1 MSTINSSNGS
11 SSSSNSKKQQVFEN
25 STPVKAGRGHK
36 SKFQKLNNSDEMTDG
51 AEMVEKNAQVP
62 VIGESMMANQPT
74 VPSSSADQSIDD
86 ESLIDDSPM
95 TNYPFYQEISVNTNN
110 MYTDY
115 QNGAVPI
122 QIGSPYYVYP
132 SAYTQPEYQLLGTPQ
147 QNCSLYQ
154 TYVYDPSICAYTLN
168 TYSSPIQQHQQHQ
181 GQAHQQQQQQHQQQ
195 QQQTQKLSSPQQT
208 SLLGSYQTPRQ
219 AQNLYSMVNS
229 CMSPMDS
236 TVPTS
241 NESSSNS
248 PCQYQYV
255 MYPTQNAYLSPMSAP
270 QAYMM
275 YQTAPQALQQTPT
288 SIPSDRIKPRRNNNK
303 RSKHVE
309 TTTPSTNSNDHGQ
322 NVYHMSNNVS
332 PISNQDQHLYQNHQ
346 QQHNNHQN
354 QQMDDQSSHGM
365 YMNGQSVETMYPSP
379 VSMCSPAGSDN
390 PYAFCDPNNSMFNL
404 QSYYDYVN
412 GGIQSF
418 GDENDDEQEEDLDQ
432 ENEQL
437 ACYTCRGRR
446 MCFCYFLK
454 VRYYKF
460 PSFLDLVDHQYKKWR
475 QNMMKAKKSN

>member
-1 MSTINSSNGS
+1 MSTTNGS
-11 SSSSNSKKQQVFEN
+11 SSSSASGKKPVFEN
-25 STPVKAGRGHK
+25 STPVKASRGHK
-36 SKFQKLNNSDEMTDG
+36 TKFQKLNNSEEMTDG
-51 AEMVEKNAQVP
+51 GEVADKNAQVP
-62 VIGESMMANQPT
+62 VIGTTAESLGRVPT
-74 VPSSSADQSIDD
+74 VPNSSSSDQSIDD
-86 ESLIDDSPM
+86 ESLDDSPIA
-95 TNYPFYQEISVNTNN
+95 NYPFYQEINVSTNN
-110 MYTDY
+110 VYTDY
-115 QNGAVPI
+115 QNSAVPV

-132 SAYTQPEYQLLGTPQ
+132 SAYTQAPEYQLLNTPQ

-154 TYVYDPSICAYTLN
+154 TYVYDPNICAYTLN
-168 TYSSPIQQHQQHQ
+168 TYSSP
-181 GQAHQQQQQQHQQQ
+181 QQQ
-195 QQQTQKLSSPQQT
+195 QQQTQQLSSPQQQQQQQT

-219 AQNLYSMVNS
+219 PQNLYNMASS

-255 MYPTQNAYLSPMSAP
+255 MYPTQNAYLSPMAAP
-270 QAYMM
+270 HAYMM
-275 YQTAPQALQQTPT
+275 YQPAPPTLQQTPT
-288 SIPSDRIKPRRNNNK
+288 SIPSERNRPRRNNK
-303 RSKHVE
+303 RSANKVKE
-309 TTTPSTNSNDHGQ
+309 NNLSFSPNEA
-322 NVYHMSNNVS
+322 VYHASSNAS
-332 PISNQDQHLYQNHQ
+332 PVSNQDQHLYQQHHQPNNNSHFNQ
-346 QQHNNHQN
+346 QQQVDEQN
-354 QQMDDQSSHGM
+354 CQGM
-365 YMNGQSVETMYPSP
+365 YMETMYPSP
-379 VSMCSPAGSDN
+379 VSMCSPAASEN
-390 PYAFCDPNNSMFNL
+390 PYAFCDPNNGMFNL
-404 QSYYDYVN
+404 QNYYDYVN

-418 GDENDDEQEEDLDQ
+418 GDDNDDEDQQQEQELEE